1 MELLVQCLRHQILG
15 MIQAPWDTSKFSFYS
30 PYPFLYQGSSVF
42 SSWCSF
48 LDRVTSPCRC
58 LHGNGTETHEW
69 IWSSERDI
77 QS

>member
-15 MIQAPWDTSKFSFYS
+15 MSSIL
-30 PYPFLYQGSSVF
+30 YPGSSVF
-42 SSWCSF
+42 SSRCSF

-58 LHGNGTETHEW
+58 LHGNGTEAHEW

>member
-15 MIQAPWDTSKFSFYS
+15 MRSLLIPCS
-30 PYPFLYQGSSVF
+30 LLF

-48 LDRVTSPCRC
+48 LDRVTSPRRC
-58 LHGNGTETHEW
+58 LHGNGTEAHER

>member
-42 SSWCSF
+42 SSRCSF
-48 LDRVTSPCRC
+48 LDSNFSMP
-58 LHGNGTETHEW
+58 LPAWEW
-69 IWSSERDI
+69 NRSTRLDLVI
-77 QS
+77 